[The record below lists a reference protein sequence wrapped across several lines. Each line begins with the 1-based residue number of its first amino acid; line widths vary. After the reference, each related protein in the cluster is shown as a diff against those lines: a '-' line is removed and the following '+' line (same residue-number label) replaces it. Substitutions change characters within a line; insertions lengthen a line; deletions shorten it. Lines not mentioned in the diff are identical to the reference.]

1 MIVADTNLIS
11 YLVLPGEHTRE
22 AEAVLRADPAWAA
35 PLLWRSELRNVLAT
49 YVRGGRLALGD
60 ALSMAE
66 RAEELMAG
74 REFTVPTEDV
84 LSLAAS
90 SGCSAYDCEF
100 VVLARELGVAL
111 VTVDAG
117 LLSAF
122 GDTAVAPEGCA
133 GSGELGAPVARRPRE
148 APALQS
154 GTDAWTRRAFS
165 MMRSQ
170 RG

>member
-1 MIVADTNLIS
+1 MIVADTNLIA
-11 YLVLPGEHTRE
+11 YLVLPGERTLA
-22 AEAVLRADPAWAA
+22 AEAVLRADPVWSA

-66 RAEELMAG
+66 RAEELMSD

-84 LSLAAS
+84 LALAAS

-100 VVLARELGVAL
+100 VILARDLGVPL

-122 GDTAVAPEGCA
+122 GDTAVAPEVFA
-133 GSGELGAPVARRPRE
+133 GR
-148 APALQS
+148 
-154 GTDAWTRRAFS
+154 
-165 MMRSQ
+165 
-170 RG
+170 